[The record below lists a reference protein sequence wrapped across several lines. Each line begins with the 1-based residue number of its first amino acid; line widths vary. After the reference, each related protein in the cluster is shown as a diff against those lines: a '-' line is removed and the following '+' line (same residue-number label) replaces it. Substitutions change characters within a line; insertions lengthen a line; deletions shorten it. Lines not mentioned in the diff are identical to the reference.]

1 MRVAIYYSS
10 RVLEWLECMCAC
22 VIYVSFWSFLWVQ
35 KFLDWCW
42 KVNTMEKIKFLA
54 ILKIPKLEF
63 EEPSTS
69 LLADFNKSSCLSH
82 IFWPGPLPFKNGE
95 SILAPFLASLK
106 DSLSNISQIRFLLH
120 FISFY
125 FYFLYFM

>member
-1 MRVAIYYSS
+1 
-10 RVLEWLECMCAC
+10 
-22 VIYVSFWSFLWVQ
+22 
-35 KFLDWCW
+35 
-42 KVNTMEKIKFLA
+42 MEKIKFLA

-63 EEPSTS
+63 EESSSS
-69 LLADFNKSSCLSH
+69 LLADFNKSSYLSH

-95 SILAPFLASLK
+95 SVLAPFLASLK